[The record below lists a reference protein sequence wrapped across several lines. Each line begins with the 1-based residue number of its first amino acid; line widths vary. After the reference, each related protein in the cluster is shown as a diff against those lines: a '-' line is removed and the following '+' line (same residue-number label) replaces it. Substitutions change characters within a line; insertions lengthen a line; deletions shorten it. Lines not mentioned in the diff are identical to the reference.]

1 MAGKKTLQPLPI
13 HPDHGLHT
21 DYLCMMI
28 PLIAWPTFLYGL
40 RPLVV
45 CLTAMVTAR
54 ICDWLGA
61 KLLSHRYDPTENSS
75 LLYAVLLV
83 MLILQKW

>member
-45 CLTAMVTAR
+45 F
-54 ICDWLGA
+54 
-61 KLLSHRYDPTENSS
+61 K
-75 LLYAVLLV
+75 VLF
-83 MLILQKW
+83 MAP